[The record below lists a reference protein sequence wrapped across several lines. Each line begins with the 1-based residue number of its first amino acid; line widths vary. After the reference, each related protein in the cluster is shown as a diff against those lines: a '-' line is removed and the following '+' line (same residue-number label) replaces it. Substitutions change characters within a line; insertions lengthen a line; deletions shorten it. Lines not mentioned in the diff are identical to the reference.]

1 MNREVEL
8 ILSGLHAAAENA
20 ECGQQTDSNHIEND
34 SVETVQSAQYFK
46 KNDSHYVLYEEKM
59 EGLDIPCKSRIKFR
73 DKTLELTRHGSVEMQ
88 MIFEENKRHVV
99 PYHTPYGQLF
109 LGIET
114 DKVLVEES
122 EDEIHVTVEYKL
134 DHEGELLSESC
145 MKIYIREK

>member
-8 ILSGLHAAAENA
+8 ILSGLHTAAE
-20 ECGQQTDSNHIEND
+20 GTDGGKQTGSNHREND
-34 SVETVQSAQYFK
+34 SVETAQPAQYFK

-59 EGLDIPCKSRIKFR
+59 EGLDVPCKSRIKFR
-73 DKTLELTRHGSVEMQ
+73 DNILELTRHGSVEMQ
-88 MIFEENKRHVV
+88 MIFEENKRHVL

-114 DKVLVEES
+114 GKVQVEER

-145 MKIYIREK
+145 MKIHIRER